1 MTRMDLAS
9 GQPAL
14 GRRLRDSFLIRYL
27 RSNPLQFGAT
37 LYICVAVILVI
48 LGPWIVPHPPTVSNT
63 SAQLLPPSRTYPFG
77 TDINGM
83 CVFSRTI
90 CAFRTDLFIAL
101 GGALLALVVGAPLGV
116 FAGFYGGRRSV
127 GGAFS
132 TFIMRFMDVLQAF
145 PIFVLALILVARFGP
160 RPINII
166 FLIGITNLPSN
177 LRMARGEALMLRERT
192 FVEAARAT
200 GNREVKIAFSHLL
213 SNCLTPV
220 ISLLSLVMGFGI
232 LLTAGVSF
240 VGAGVRIPT
249 AEWGL
254 MIATGAPQMLTGE
267 WWTVFFP
274 GAVMGVTIF
283 AFSMTGQAVT
293 SLLDPLERVKL
304 GYSR

>member
-1 MTRMDLAS
+1 MPIAVDRK
-9 GQPAL
+9 AL
-14 GRRLRDSFLIRYL
+14 MKRLRDSFLMRYL
-27 RSNPLQFGAT
+27 KSNPLQFAAT
-37 LYICVAVILVI
+37 MYIGVSVILVI
-48 LGPWIVPHPPTVSNT
+48 VGPWIVPHSPTVSNA
-63 SAQLLPPSRTYPFG
+63 SAQLLPPSWTYPFG

-101 GGALLALVVGAPLGV
+101 GGAMLALAVGAPLGV
-116 FAGFYGGRRSV
+116 FAGFYDGRRSV

-132 TFIMRFMDVLQAF
+132 TLILRFMDVLQAF
-145 PIFVLALILVARFGP
+145 PIFVLALILVAMFGP

-166 FLIGITNLPSN
+166 FLIAIANLPSN
-177 LRMARGEALMLRERT
+177 LRMARGEALMLRERA
-192 FVEAARAT
+192 FIEAARGT
-200 GNREVKIAFSHLL
+200 GNREIEIAFKHLF

-274 GAVMGVTIF
+274 GIVMGLTIF
-283 AFSMTGQAVT
+283 LFSMAGQAVT
-293 SLLDPLERVKL
+293 SLMDPLERVKL